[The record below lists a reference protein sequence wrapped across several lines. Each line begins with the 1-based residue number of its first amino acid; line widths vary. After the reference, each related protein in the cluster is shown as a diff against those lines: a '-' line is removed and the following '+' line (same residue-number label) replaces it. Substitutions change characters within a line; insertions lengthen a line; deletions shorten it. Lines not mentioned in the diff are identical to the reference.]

1 MTKLYID
8 HAKLLDLQ
16 EKAIEEARTILK
28 AKGITYPVFSS
39 AIPDDENYGR
49 LLAYAEQEA
58 ALIVQILRR
67 PQGGER
73 PLVVDNVKPKKQYGN
88 SWYD

>member
-1 MTKLYID
+1 MTKQYID
-8 HAKLLDLQ
+8 HAKAFDRQ
-16 EKAIEEARTILK
+16 AKAIDEAREILK
-28 AKGITYPVFSS
+28 AKGVHYPVCSS
-39 AIPDDENYGR
+39 IHTDDENYGR

-67 PQGGER
+67 PTGGER
-73 PLVVDNVKPKKQYGN
+73 PLELDNVKPKKTWGD